1 MQTRRKHMTKFKFD
15 GYEADK
21 NKNVNKQ
28 GGYGGSTGQATQKDK
43 NKQNIPGQ
51 QNPFQ
56 TPPKQQDKDR
66 R

>member
-1 MQTRRKHMTKFKFD
+1 MTKFKFD
-15 GYEADK
+15 GYEDDK

-28 GGYGGSTGQATQKDK
+28 QGGLGQASQKDK

-56 TPPKQQDKDR
+56 APPKQQDRDKR
-66 R
+66 